1 MFKGRYRFAIAAM
14 LFLATAIG
22 YIDRSAIGIV
32 APLLTPELHLSP
44 SQMGVIFSGFFCGYT
59 AFAFIGGSLAD
70 RFGPVRV
77 MSWSMG
83 IWSVLCG
90 LTAVVF
96 SFSSFFILR
105 VFFGMGEGPTLT
117 TINRTAANWFSR
129 REVSTMVGTI
139 FSGQMF
145 GAAIAGPI
153 VGLLALRLGWRVS
166 FVVIAVLG
174 LVWLAVFRRMAT
186 NRPAD
191 NPRVTSDELQRIEA
205 GREEHELQANDTRTL
220 RQCLI
225 SRNTLGVCIGLFA
238 ANYTIN
244 NLLFWLPTYFVSAQ
258 HAGVQ
263 QMSLLMAIPWIAGM
277 IGSSGGGLVSDLVY
291 RRMSNPVSARKLC
304 AWVPLAL
311 SGLAALLFSTASSLV
326 TAVLLV
332 TAAITFIS
340 AAGQA
345 HWVINHELYPR
356 RHVGGVGGFIHLMG
370 NISGIVGPAITG
382 MAVQHFGGFEV
393 AFKLCTAIDA
403 VGVLAMILLVHRPLE
418 RVTGLVANP
427 GV

>member
-1 MFKGRYRFAIAAM
+1 MFKGRFRFAVAVM

-22 YIDRSAIGIV
+22 YIDRSSIGIV

-44 SQMGVIFSGFFCGYT
+44 AQMGLIFSGFFCGYT
-59 AFAFIGGSLAD
+59 VFAFIGGALAD

-77 MSWSMG
+77 MSWAMG

-90 LTAVVF
+90 LTAGVF
-96 SFSSFFILR
+96 NFGSFFILR

-117 TINRTAANWFSR
+117 AINRTAANWFSR

-145 GAAIAGPI
+145 GAAITGPI
-153 VGLLALRLGWRVS
+153 VGLLALRLGWRPT
-166 FVVIAVLG
+166 FIVIAILG
-174 LVWLAVFRRMAT
+174 LIWLAIFVRVAT
-186 NRPAD
+186 NRPQD
-191 NPRVTSDELQRIEA
+191 NRRVSSDELLRIEA
-205 GREEHELQANDTRTL
+205 GREEHELLSNDTRTL
-220 RQCLI
+220 RQCLF
-225 SRNTLGVCIGLFA
+225 SRNTLGICIGLFA

-244 NLLFWLPTYFVSAQ
+244 NLLFWLPTYFVSSH
-258 HAGVQ
+258 HAGVR

-277 IGSSGGGLVSDLVY
+277 IGSSGGGLVSDLIY
-291 RRMSNPVSARKLC
+291 RRMNNPVSARKLC

-311 SGLAALLFSTASSLV
+311 SGLAALLLSTASSL
-326 TAVLLV
+326 TMAVVLV
-332 TAAITFIS
+332 TAAIMFIS

-356 RHVGGVGGFIHLMG
+356 CHVGGVGGFIHLMG

-393 AFKLCTAIDA
+393 AFKLCTAVDA
-403 VGVLAMILLVHRPLE
+403 VGVLAMIVLVRRPAD
-418 RVTGLVANP
+418 RVSGLVANP
-427 GV
+427 GL